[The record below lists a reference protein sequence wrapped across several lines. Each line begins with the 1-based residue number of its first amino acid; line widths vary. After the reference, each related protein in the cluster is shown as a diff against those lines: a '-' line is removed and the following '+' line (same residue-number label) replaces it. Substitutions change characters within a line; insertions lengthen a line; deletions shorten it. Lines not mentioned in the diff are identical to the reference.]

1 MRESIDELENFDTS
15 NILNS
20 PIIMPMPSKNNPP
33 DGYMRI
39 TSPIDPAIIPKRIC
53 VFNFK
58 L

>member
-1 MRESIDELENFDTS
+1 MRESIDKLENFDTS

-33 DGYMRI
+33 
-39 TSPIDPAIIPKRIC
+39 TNNIIPVEIDILFGKSA
-53 VFNFK
+53 